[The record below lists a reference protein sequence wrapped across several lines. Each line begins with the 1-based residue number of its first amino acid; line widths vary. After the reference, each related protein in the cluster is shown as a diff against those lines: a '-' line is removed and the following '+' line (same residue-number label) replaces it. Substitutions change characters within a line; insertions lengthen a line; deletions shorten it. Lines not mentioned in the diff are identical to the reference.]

1 MVAQDYNPSTWEV
14 EAGGSGVKIILGYTV
29 NLRITWATGDLSTEG
44 KKLRM
49 YFPEKGTVP

>member
-1 MVAQDYNPSTWEV
+1 MVAHAYNPSTWEV